1 MLRRVGETIDPKDA
15 MVKIKDASF
24 PAPFAS
30 ELEYNSPVHGNW
42 NIVHTGMQL
51 PESIQIYVCAD
62 NCMRGVVLTAAEMN
76 AADRFSFVIVEE
88 KDLLGG
94 NLEDVT
100 IEGVTDI
107 LNRLDEKPKAVLL
120 FTVCL
125 HHFLGSDLKYIY
137 YEHTDKTGGARYD
150 DVIAG
155 HEPSGQVVQVGED
168 VLDFKEGDRVVVYHI
183 QGCGYCDECKKGFF
197 INCQNPERRA
207 YGWQRDGA
215 LAEYM
220 VADVSTCIH
229 LPDFLTYEDG
239 AMIACGFGTAY
250 QGLLRANVS
259 GRDRVLVMGLGPVGQ
274 AALILAKAMG
284 AETIGVD
291 ISEERLEMAKKIGAD
306 QVLLGDDDVVQ
317 KVMEYTDGK
326 GVEVAVDCSG
336 SSIGRHRC
344 LEAARMWG
352 NVVFLGEQGTVTFE
366 PSPLLLHKNL
376 TLHGSWVTSVGNMER
391 LVEFLD
397 RKKIHPSQI
406 ITHRYPLSRTE
417 EAYRVFATG
426 KTGKVC
432 VNMEIE
438 D

>member
-1 MLRRVGETIDPKDA
+1 MSRIA
-15 MVKIKDASF
+15 IKDASF

-30 ELEYNSPVHGNW
+30 KLEYNSPVHGNW
-42 NIVHTGMQL
+42 NIVHTGMQV
-51 PESIQIYVCAD
+51 PESIQIYVCAE

-76 AADRFSFVIVEE
+76 ASDRFSYVIVEQ
-88 KDLLGG
+88 KDVLYS
-94 NLEDVT
+94 NLDDLT
-100 IEGVTDI
+100 IEGVTDV
-107 LNRLDEKPKAVLL
+107 LNKRGDHPKAVLL

-306 QVLLGDDDVVQ
+306 RVLLGDDDVVQ

-344 LEAARMWG
+344 LEVARMWG

-432 VNMEIE
+432 VNMEME